1 MRCWSTTRSAS
12 MASRLKDKVAL
23 IAGAGSIGPGWG
35 NGRAT
40 TVRFV
45 EEGAK
50 VFAADRDARS
60 LEETVAKAPG
70 IAPHICD
77 GTDGAAAKEMIQACV
92 KGFGRLDILVNNAV

>member
-1 MRCWSTTRSAS
+1 MG
-12 MASRLKDKVAL
+12 SRLKDKVAL

-50 VFAADRDARS
+50 VFAVDRDARS
-60 LEETVAKAPG
+60 LEETVAKAPASRRTSAMSPM
-70 IAPHICD
+70 APRSR
-77 GTDGAAAKEMIQACV
+77 K
-92 KGFGRLDILVNNAV
+92 